1 MPQQGELKKRR
12 VMKKNISIIIA
23 CCFLTIFIAVPSF
36 SANLDSQKIFPDHV
50 TGGFTSDFSMNM
62 ADILPADLRNIE
74 DEGLVI
80 TDIDSEI
87 RAQSSTGAMETYYEE
102 DEDTDY
108 MEDEEDKIADPIE
121 GFNRVMFH
129 INDKLYFWFLKP
141 VAKGY
146 SKIMPERIR
155 IGIRNMFNNLRFPIR
170 VVNNLLQLKGREA
183 FNEYSR
189 FGLNSSLGLLGFFD
203 IAKNQAGVPAHDEDF
218 GQTLGKWGLG
228 PGFYITWPILGPSSL
243 RDTFGFVGD
252 YFLDPVTYVEPTID
266 RIAITAGDKINRT
279 SLVIGDYEEIKKD
292 ALDPYLAIRDIYH
305 QYRQSKID
313 R

>member
-1 MPQQGELKKRR
+1 
-12 VMKKNISIIIA
+12 MKKNISTIIS

-36 SANLDSQKIFPDHV
+36 SADLDSHKIFPDHV
-50 TGGFTSDFSMNM
+50 TGEFISDFSINM
-62 ADILPADLRNIE
+62 AYILPSDLRNIE

-80 TDIDSEI
+80 SDNEML
-87 RAQSSTGAMETYYEE
+87 AQAKTGAMEEYYEE
-102 DEDTDY
+102 DEDLDY
-108 MEDEEDKIADPIE
+108 LEDEEDKIADPIE

-129 INDKLYFWFLKP
+129 VNDKLYFWFLKP

-146 SKIMPERIR
+146 SKIVPERIR
-155 IGIRNMFNNLRFPIR
+155 IGVRNMFNNLGFPIR

-203 IAKNQAGVPAHDEDF
+203 IAKNQAGVPMHDEDF
-218 GQTLGKWGLG
+218 GQTLGKWGAG

-243 RDTFGFVGD
+243 RDTVGFVGD

-266 RIAITAGDKINRT
+266 RIAIKAGDKINRT

-292 ALDPYLAIRDIYH
+292 ALDPYLAIKDIYH